1 VDVEV
6 VDPALRAAIIGRLE
20 AAGVPSP
27 AADAGW
33 LLAHAHAGGLLD
45 HDHLETLVGRR
56 EHHEPLQLILGS
68 WPFRTVELA
77 LAAGVFIP
85 RPETEVVAGVA
96 IDHARR
102 LGPGAVVAEPCTGS
116 GAIACSLLAEV
127 PGVRVIATDRD
138 PAAVALARRNLAAI
152 APHGRAEVLLGDL
165 LDPLPVALRG
175 HLDVLVVNPPY
186 LPSAERDRLARE
198 VVEHDPDAALFG
210 GPDGHEV
217 VEALLAAAL
226 DWLRPG
232 GVVIVELDERRGLD
246 AVAVATD
253 LGLTEVQLIA
263 DLAGRDRAV
272 VASVPGRSPAP

>member
-1 VDVEV
+1 
-6 VDPALRAAIIGRLE
+6 
-20 AAGVPSP
+20 
-27 AADAGW
+27 
-33 LLAHAHAGGLLD
+33 
-45 HDHLETLVGRR
+45 
-56 EHHEPLQLILGS
+56 
-68 WPFRTVELA
+68 
-77 LAAGVFIP
+77 
-85 RPETEVVAGVA
+85 VAGVA

-102 LGPGAVVAEPCTGS
+102 LGQGAVVAEPCTGS